1 MLRLIVSLVLCVHND
16 IDSQI
21 GVLIV
26 RIVLLLMCAFF
37 VYLLCVLCVLRLRF
51 LY

>member
-26 RIVLLLMCAFF
+26 RIVLLLMCAFMCIF
-37 VYLLCVLCVLRLRF
+37 NVLLFMCTACTIL
-51 LY
+51 